1 MIRVKTNLRMLEGF
15 KAVRC
20 VVKQRAEATPRK
32 KVALT
37 VHRDCSGL
45 WGQSTPEQLT
55 RHLAVTTV
63 LLGRVGYVPF
73 TAARC

>member
-1 MIRVKTNLRMLEGF
+1 MLEGF

-20 VVKQRAEATPRK
+20 FVKQRAEATATARK